1 MRTHL
6 RKLFWALAVALTVG
20 FATTP
25 SVEASEASG
34 TRTEATPRR
43 ETLWGLPRDDPAI
56 AVGAI
61 VGGIAILVLF
71 AWIASHVGDES

>member
-1 MRTHL
+1 MRTQL
-6 RKLFWALAVALTVG
+6 RNLFWALAVALTVG
-20 FATTP
+20 LATTP
-25 SVEASEASG
+25 TAEASGTSG

-71 AWIASHVGDES
+71 AWIASHVGDEG